1 MDLVENN
8 IGRQVNTSS
17 MTRLHGPL
25 RTSVVT
31 ILGSM
36 KGSKLELAA
45 EAPGVFVQNVT
56 AIVETPMLSP
66 TAPVVETTTRGCWS
80 RFQRLRRVLR
90 RLCIARIARV
100 ARRVARGA
108 CRRVA
113 VPIGV
118 RVRSVVL
125 VPGRV
130 AAPCTVA
137 VALLVAVRVVR
148 LDDKCAVGDG
158 LGVAVARGI
167 ALRRLRM
174 KRTIERE
181 SLFLS

>member
-1 MDLVENN
+1 M
-8 IGRQVNTSS
+8 
-17 MTRLHGPL
+17 RLHGPL

-36 KGSKLELAA
+36 KGGKLELAA

-66 TAPVVETTTRGCWS
+66 TAPVVEMTTRGCWS
-80 RFQRLRRVLR
+80 RVQRLRRVLR
-90 RLCIARIARV
+90 RLGMARV
-100 ARRVARGA
+100 ARVARRVARGACLRVARGA

-118 RVRSVVL
+118 RVRRVVL

-181 SLFLS
+181 SLSLS